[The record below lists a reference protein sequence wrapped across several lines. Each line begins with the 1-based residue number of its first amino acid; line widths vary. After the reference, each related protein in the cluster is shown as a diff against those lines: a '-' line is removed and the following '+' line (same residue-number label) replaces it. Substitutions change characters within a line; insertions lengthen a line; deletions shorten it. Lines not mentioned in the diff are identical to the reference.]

1 MKTKIKL
8 PWIAFERVLVSLT
21 DNFDLNSSDQRTA
34 QIRRVRTNIIM
45 KDLFSSMTIG
55 MIVSYQMDIAVLA
68 HFQDDQSSRSRF
80 FY

>member
-8 PWIAFERVLVSLT
+8 SWIAFERVLVSLT

-34 QIRRVRTNIIM
+34 QIRRVRTNISM

-55 MIVSYQMDIAVLA
+55 MISYQMDIAVLA

>member
-55 MIVSYQMDIAVLA
+55 MISYQMDIAVLA

>member
-34 QIRRVRTNIIM
+34 QIRRVRTNISM

-55 MIVSYQMDIAVLA
+55 MISYQMDIAVLA